1 MKTTQKTSLKFYLA
15 ALVLSPCTLNDK
27 YYVIQ
32 ASTYNLDVDF
42 AAFTYTTFPVV
53 TLPSSYT
60 FSYAITAVLTTGG
73 TSADP
78 SWADLSSTVTRRITI
93 ATTNYADAG
102 TYDFVLK
109 GTLNDSL
116 NTFAQVAIKVYL
128 IEIVSTTPADMTFR
142 VGYTTNVS

>member
-1 MKTTQKTSLKFYLA
+1 LA

-32 ASTYNLDVDF
+32 TSTYNLDTDF
-42 AAFTYTTFPVV
+42 NAFTYTTDPVV
-53 TLPSSYT
+53 TLPSSYS

-73 TSADP
+73 ALADP
-78 SWADLSSTVTRRITI
+78 SWADLSTTVTRRFTI
-93 ATTNYADAG
+93 ATTNSADAG

-128 IEIVSTTPADMTFR
+128 IEIVTSTPADMTFP
-142 VGYTTNVS
+142 VGHTANVS